1 MRPNYPPCDSRLSW
15 PINGKALARAKGRLS
30 VRCMAMMAEIRSA
43 RLTYHLGWELFRA
56 DGHRLGTSQ
65 AAGYLTEL
73 WSCWSSWSYSCQKFD
88 LPPNGGQIG
97 WIAAAFGG
105 DATAN
110 LDACVHILRTMY
122 SGLGAA
128 TNGAYSWINKR
139 NKSIKIHQIRWAN
152 IFRTVYNNDELP

>member
-1 MRPNYPPCDSRLSW
+1 
-15 PINGKALARAKGRLS
+15 
-30 VRCMAMMAEIRSA
+30 MAMMAENWSA
-43 RLTYHLGWELFRA
+43 RLTDHLVESPAKRPPFIPRAKGWELFRA